1 MQKKRPWVQG
11 ERDGVAWAQQARLFP
26 CVDGQGVEEVVESL
40 CRELLKTQVAM
51 VPQTPLW
58 LPCLRKGIKAPSLER
73 FLLLKVILRRLRLGC
88 WRIY

>member
-26 CVDGQGVEEVVESL
+26 CVDGQRVEEVVESL

-51 VPQTPLW
+51 VPQTPL
-58 LPCLRKGIKAPSLER
+58 
-73 FLLLKVILRRLRLGC
+73 
-88 WRIY
+88 